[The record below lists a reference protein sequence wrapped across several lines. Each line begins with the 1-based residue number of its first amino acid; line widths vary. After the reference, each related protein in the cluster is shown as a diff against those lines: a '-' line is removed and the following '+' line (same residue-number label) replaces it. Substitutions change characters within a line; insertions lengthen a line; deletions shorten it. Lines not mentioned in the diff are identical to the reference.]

1 MLKKCIRDH
10 SLVLPIEEIK
20 VTASLSYEEEPIAI
34 LDLQVRKLR
43 SKEIVS
49 IKIERDVPGHQG
61 LGFSSWPG
69 PSLGRDSMLLRLK
82 ARGTETT
89 IDWPTRMR
97 IAIGI
102 TKGICFLHTK
112 ENIIHG
118 NLTSRN
124 ILLDE
129 QNNPKI
135 ADVGLSRLMTT
146 AGNTNVIATAG
157 TLGYHAP
164 ELSKIKNA
172 STKTDVYSLGVIILE
187 LLTGKSP
194 SEAMDDLDLPQWVA
208 SIVKEEW
215 TNEVFD
221 VELMRDAPNIGGEFL
236 NT

>member
-1 MLKKCIRDH
+1 M
-10 SLVLPIEEIK
+10 V
-20 VTASLSYEEEPIAI
+20 
-34 LDLQVRKLR
+34 
-43 SKEIVS
+43 
-49 IKIERDVPGHQG
+49 
-61 LGFSSWPG
+61 
-69 PSLGRDSMLLRLK
+69 
-82 ARGTETT
+82 
-89 IDWPTRMR
+89 DWPTRMR
-97 IAIGI
+97 ISISI

-118 NLTSRN
+118 NLTSSN

-146 AGNTNVIATAG
+146 AGNNNVIVTVG
-157 TLGYHAP
+157 TLGYRAL

-194 SEAMDDLDLPQWVA
+194 REATDGLDFPQWVA

-221 VELMRDAPNIGGEFL
+221 VELMRDAPNIGDELL
-236 NT
+236 NTLKWLCTVSIPHQLLCQKLRKYYRNLRG